1 MFLLPFLS
9 IGAVPSKSNFLH
21 HSVWHCCRPFL
32 VASGIS
38 ICSQL
43 PLHPLHA
50 FGESL
55 SSINNGIF
63 VCSKPP
69 SVYQNQGK
77 PTPLPECLHLQPKW
91 MPKLGLEKM
100 VATESLFLFFFLF
113 KLSKTGK
120 CQFMFR
126 TSFQTPAHTVAPML
140 TAAVTVVEV
149 SEGSNSSRITT
160 PGADS
165 TEDGLCKS
173 AGCQQKRQVYMND
186 DIWGGSRLSI
196 KKTPTPDE
204 WQQ

>member
-1 MFLLPFLS
+1 
-9 IGAVPSKSNFLH
+9 
-21 HSVWHCCRPFL
+21 
-32 VASGIS
+32 
-38 ICSQL
+38 
-43 PLHPLHA
+43 
-50 FGESL
+50 
-55 SSINNGIF
+55 
-63 VCSKPP
+63 
-69 SVYQNQGK
+69 
-77 PTPLPECLHLQPKW
+77 

-165 TEDGLCKS
+165 PEDGLCKS
-173 AGCQQKRQVYMND
+173 AGCQQKRQVDMND

-204 WQQ
+204 